1 MTRNELDFIYKKID
15 DVSIQPD
22 GPMNL
27 EEIKAYVK
35 GYEDARNALLDTV
48 DKCYRDTKSD

>member
-1 MTRNELDFIYKKID
+1 MTRNELDFICKKID
-15 DVSIQPD
+15 DVSVQPD
-22 GPMNL
+22 VPMNF

-35 GYEDARNALLDTV
+35 GYEDVRNALLDTV

>member
-1 MTRNELDFIYKKID
+1 MTRNELDFICKKID
-15 DVSIQPD
+15 DVSVKPD
-22 GPMNL
+22 VPMNF

>member
-1 MTRNELDFIYKKID
+1 MTRNELDFICKKLD
-15 DVSIQPD
+15 DVSVQPD
-22 GPMNL
+22 VPMNL

-35 GYEDARNALLDTV
+35 GYEDARNALFDTV